1 MENPREKDKESNNSS
16 DCRSVN
22 CIENEAHKK
31 RPSIKSVD
39 DKVKEKK

>member
-16 DCRSVN
+16 DCKSVN

-31 RPSIKSVD
+31 SPTIKSVD
-39 DKVKEKK
+39 EKAKAKK